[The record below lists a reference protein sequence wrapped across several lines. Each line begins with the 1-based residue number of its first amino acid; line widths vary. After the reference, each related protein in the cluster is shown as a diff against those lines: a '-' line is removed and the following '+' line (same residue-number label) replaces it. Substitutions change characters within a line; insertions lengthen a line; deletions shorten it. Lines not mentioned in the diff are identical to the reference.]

1 MDEALSIAREKL
13 EAQSED
19 LVEKIIETT
28 HVKQTQLTTK
38 DHCTKGVLP
47 LIRQPAKH
55 PASGCVDATEDM
67 S

>member
-19 LVEKIIETT
+19 LVERNIKAT

-38 DHCTKGVLP
+38 DYGTKSVLP
-47 LIRQPAKH
+47 LLRQPAKH
-55 PASGCVDATEDM
+55 PASGRVGATEDM